1 MFTGQLLPYQR
12 EAVETMIAKKKILV
26 AYDLGLGKTVI
37 SLAAIESLRAAGQ
50 IRKPTLVV
58 ALASLKYQWG
68 SSVSKFTDSNS
79 VVVDGTKTKRQ
90 AQIRSAV
97 NWEYNDIQYV
107 VMNYES
113 VVNDW
118 SFVADLDLDA
128 IIIDEATAIKGF
140 RSKRSKKIKDLAR
153 SVDVRYAL
161 TGTPVENGKPEEIFS
176 ILQAVDGKILGRFD
190 HFDASYIV
198 RNHWGGVQRYTNLDR
213 LYARIS
219 SVLIRKTQT
228 DPDVAPYLPDT
239 IHRDPLI
246 VPMERTVRGVYRT
259 VADELTELLESAV
272 QAYGTSWDVSAHYG
286 VSQRKGPPDDVM
298 GPIMSRLMLLR
309 QLATFPELAVESADA
324 FGARLKGDS
333 ARTLGSPV
341 AYALVS
347 EDGVR
352 ESLLS
357 AKNKKME
364 ALQALVRDHLDSDDE
379 AKVVVFTSFR
389 LSANR
394 IAELLD
400 GVVYSGDLDARQKE
414 AAKISF
420 QEDPDVRVLVS
431 TDAGG
436 YGVDLPQANLLVNFD
451 LPWSAGTAVQR
462 NGRIRRAS
470 SRWPTVVIQDL
481 LTDGSIEIRQHDLLQ
496 QKNSVAGAVVDGQGI
511 DTRGGVQL
519 GAGSLLGFL
528 RGRV

>member
-1 MFTGQLLPYQR
+1 
-12 EAVETMIAKKKILV
+12 
-26 AYDLGLGKTVI
+26 
-37 SLAAIESLRAAGQ
+37 
-50 IRKPTLVV
+50 
-58 ALASLKYQWG
+58 
-68 SSVSKFTDSNS
+68 
-79 VVVDGTKTKRQ
+79 
-90 AQIRSAV
+90 
-97 NWEYNDIQYV
+97 
-107 VMNYES
+107 
-113 VVNDW
+113 
-118 SFVADLDLDA
+118 
-128 IIIDEATAIKGF
+128 
-140 RSKRSKKIKDLAR
+140 
-153 SVDVRYAL
+153 
-161 TGTPVENGKPEEIFS
+161 
-176 ILQAVDGKILGRFD
+176 
-190 HFDASYIV
+190 
-198 RNHWGGVQRYTNLDR
+198 
-213 LYARIS
+213 
-219 SVLIRKTQT
+219 
-228 DPDVAPYLPDT
+228 
-239 IHRDPLI
+239 
-246 VPMERTVRGVYRT
+246 MERTVRGIYRT

-286 VSQRKGPPDDVM
+286 VSQRKGPPDDVL

-324 FGARLKGDS
+324 FGARLEGDS

-364 ALQALVRDHLDSDDE
+364 ALQALVRDHLDSDDD

-481 LTDGSIEIRQHDLLQ
+481 LTDGSIEIRQHDLLR

-511 DTRGGVQL
+511 DTRGGVRL
-519 GAGSLLGFL
+519 GVGSLLGFL
-528 RGRV
+528 RGQG